1 MAVNSSWNFQLEF
14 TAPRDFLHKYNY
26 NNYIIRRSFT
36 WTWLLC
42 SLERRYTNV
51 YEWISKTFE
60 TSDGVDGGDDEDD
73 DGRQVDVPAEQL
85 FHEQRSGIQLS
96 LEQIQ
101 HQSIHGTKISED
113 WTRLSTTPALFLE
126 TTIARKKRYI
136 NV

>member
-1 MAVNSSWNFQLEF
+1 M
-14 TAPRDFLHKYNY
+14 
-26 NNYIIRRSFT
+26 
-36 WTWLLC
+36 
-42 SLERRYTNV
+42 